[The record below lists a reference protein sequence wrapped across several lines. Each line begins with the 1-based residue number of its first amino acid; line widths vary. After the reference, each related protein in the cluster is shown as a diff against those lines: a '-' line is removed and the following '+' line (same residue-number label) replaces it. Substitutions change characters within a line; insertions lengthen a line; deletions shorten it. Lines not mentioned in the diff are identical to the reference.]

1 MNDSSILNS
10 QIEEQITTQKE
21 IETES
26 EISNCPICKTGKILD
41 KGKFYGCSNYNA
53 DEPCKFSL
61 PKKWSE
67 KTLSKTIVKELIEK
81 GETKIIKGFKSKKT
95 GKKFD
100 SKLKLSDGKLSFN
113 FDKGE

>member
-1 MNDSSILNS
+1 MERKQRCKNVILLG
-10 QIEEQITTQKE
+10 KE
-21 IETES
+21 
-26 EISNCPICKTGKILD
+26 KIYR
-41 KGKFYGCSNYNA
+41 K
-53 DEPCKFSL
+53 
-61 PKKWSE
+61 KKWSE

-100 SKLKLSDGKLSFN
+100 AKLKLSDGKLSFN

>member
-1 MNDSSILNS
+1 MPWFSCVVQNRLTVRGNNS
-10 QIEEQITTQKE
+10 QGYKVD
-21 IETES
+21 
-26 EISNCPICKTGKILD
+26 CKIAIRI
-41 KGKFYGCSNYNA
+41 FVV
-53 DEPCKFSL
+53 
-61 PKKWSE
+61 WR
-67 KTLSKTIVKELIEK
+67 VKELIEK